1 MSLTKLGSNERH
13 GAATIFLFFSESL
26 PYSAYHCSGKG
37 K

>member
-1 MSLTKLGSNERH
+1 MLVTKLGSNERD
-13 GAATIFLFFSESL
+13 GAATIFLFFSESV